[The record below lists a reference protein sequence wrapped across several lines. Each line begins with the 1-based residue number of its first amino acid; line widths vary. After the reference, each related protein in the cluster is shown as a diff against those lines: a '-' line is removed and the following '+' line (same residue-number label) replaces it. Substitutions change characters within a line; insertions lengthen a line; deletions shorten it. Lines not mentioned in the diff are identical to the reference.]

1 VTRSRAVV
9 VGLAATVA
17 VLVVAF
23 LVDRAVVHR
32 RAVPAAAVAA
42 RERTAPAPGKPLID
56 RVVVVGHRGDPKHA
70 PEDTVASIQVAF
82 ARGAGMVEVDVHL
95 SRDGVPVI
103 IHDDTLDRTTNG
115 RGPVAQKTLVA
126 LKQLDA
132 GAWFD
137 RKFTGERVPTLAD
150 ALRAAAG
157 KGPLLLDL
165 KVDGLGRAVGDVLR
179 QLALPGSSL
188 VIGAWTPAQEQD
200 FVAHV
205 PGAQVLM
212 STGDLPQWNDDFF
225 RSVRARGVAGFEVA
239 HESLNAAFV
248 DAAHRHR
255 MPVYAFTVN
264 DEPTL
269 RRLISMGVDAIET
282 DDPTLLARLRSEI
295 GRD

>member
-1 VTRSRAVV
+1 MA
-9 VGLAATVA
+9 LAATVIA
-17 VLVVAF
+17 VAAAF
-23 LVDRAVVHR
+23 LVERGVVHR
-32 RAVPAAAVAA
+32 RAVPEAGVGVP
-42 RERTAPAPGKPLID
+42 ERSVPPLD
-56 RVVVVGHRGDPKHA
+56 KERVQRVLVIGHRGDPKHA
-70 PEDTVASIQVAF
+70 PEDTVASIHAAF
-82 ARGAGMVEVDVHL
+82 ALGAGMVEVDVHF

-103 IHDDTLDRTTNG
+103 IHDDTLERTTNG
-115 RGPVAQKTLVA
+115 RGPVAHKTLVE
-126 LKQLDA
+126 LKKLDA
-132 GAWFD
+132 GSWFD
-137 RKFTGERVPTLAD
+137 RKFTGERVPSLAD

-179 QLALPGSSL
+179 RLDFPGNR
-188 VIGAWTPAQEQD
+188 VTIGAWTPAQEQD

-205 PGAQVLM
+205 PGAQILM
-212 STGDLPQWNDDFF
+212 STGNLPQWNDEFF
-225 RSVRARGVAGFEVA
+225 RIVRARGVAGFEVA

-282 DDPTLLARLRSEI
+282 DDPTLLVRLRSELA
-295 GRD
+295 RD